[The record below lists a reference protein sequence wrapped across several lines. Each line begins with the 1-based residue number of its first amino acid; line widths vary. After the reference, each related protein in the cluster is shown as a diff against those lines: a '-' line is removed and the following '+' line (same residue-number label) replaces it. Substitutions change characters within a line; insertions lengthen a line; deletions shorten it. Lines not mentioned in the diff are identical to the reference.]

1 MSKLYFIILM
11 ALLSLQ
17 FQLSETLAQD
27 TLARYI
33 FIGHCYQAQTAGD
46 KVDYR
51 IEQFDFSDFNG
62 IWLGGD
68 VCVEAMLDYS
78 TVEYVDSIFNLGNI
92 ETHWSLGNHDARHGN
107 WEWCEE
113 FTNRKTY
120 YAYCSNNVSRIIMNT
135 NLVPTNCEMLNEQY
149 DIITAVCDT
158 ISHSKDL
165 VLIMHHGLWRDVP
178 DYRHQ

>member
-1 MSKLYFIILM
+1 M

-78 TVEYVDSIFNLGNI
+78 TVRRQHF
-92 ETHWSLGNHDARHGN
+92 
-107 WEWCEE
+107 
-113 FTNRKTY
+113 
-120 YAYCSNNVSRIIMNT
+120 
-135 NLVPTNCEMLNEQY
+135 
-149 DIITAVCDT
+149 
-158 ISHSKDL
+158 
-165 VLIMHHGLWRDVP
+165 
-178 DYRHQ
+178 